1 MTEHP
6 DTSHGTDNTAHDDVP
21 ADIRDFA
28 AKLFTFAREG
38 DLTLLQ
44 YVDHGVDADLCN
56 QDGNSL
62 LMLAAYA
69 GHEELV
75 RGLVERGADVDKLNA
90 RGQSPLAGVIFK
102 KEDAIVDLLLG
113 AGADPR
119 AGHPDA
125 IDTARMFGR
134 ADLAEKMAGPEQ

>member
-1 MTEHP
+1 MNQR
-6 DTSHGTDNTAHDDVP
+6 DGQAHNQVNNEEKQQVP
-21 ADIRDFA
+21 QEIQEFA
-28 AKLFTFAREG
+28 GKLFELARTG
-38 DLTLLQ
+38 DTTLLD
-44 YVDHGVDADLCN
+44 YVDNGVDANLAN
-56 QDGNSL
+56 QDGNTF

-75 RGLVERGADVDKLNA
+75 AGLIERGADVDKLNA

-102 KEDAIVDLLLG
+102 KEDAVMELLLA

-125 IDTARMFGR
+125 IATAQMFGR
-134 ADLAEKMAGPEQ
+134 GDVVEKLQ

>member
-1 MTEHP
+1 MNERNDSSATPENAGSP
-6 DTSHGTDNTAHDDVP
+6 EVP
-21 ADIRDFA
+21 ADVREFA
-28 AKLFTFAREG
+28 AKLFDFARNG
-38 DLTLLQ
+38 NPTLLQ
-44 YVDHGVDADLCN
+44 YVDQGVDVNLAN

-62 LMLAAYA
+62 LMLAAYS
-69 GHEELV
+69 GHGELV

-125 IDTARMFGR
+125 IATAEMFGR
-134 ADLAEKMAGPEQ
+134 ADLAEKMAAR